1 MALPDSSP
9 ALTRPGSL
17 DLPCPAAT
25 DGRLELLVGAG
36 EVTVVR
42 DPAARQVRVELRDL
56 RGGRLTT
63 RSASGSVLV
72 SLEGTGNPRAAVL
85 VTLPPGPALTVRTRS
100 AAVLVLTAL
109 TAGPGRSEEAGPVE
123 VHAVDGSVE
132 FRRAGGPVAF
142 RTESGT
148 VTVTGPTGKLTGAT
162 VSGGV
167 HLDLSPA
174 GRTPAAADRSV
185 EVTTDSG
192 PIAARVPSGEA
203 AQVRASSGTGRVVS
217 DLPAPAGSLGDPGGP
232 ARPPARWSLVSRSG
246 GVALLRRAPDAP
258 SRGGVG

>member
-1 MALPDSSP
+1 MAPPDSSP

-17 DLPCPAAT
+17 DLPCPAVP

-42 DPAARQVRVELRDL
+42 DPAAPRVRVELRDL

-63 RSASGSVLV
+63 RSASGSVFV
-72 SLEGTGNPRAAVL
+72 SLEGAGTPRAAVL

-100 AAVLVLTAL
+100 ASVLVLTAL
-109 TAGPGRSEEAGPVE
+109 TARPGRCGEAGPAE
-123 VHAVDGSVE
+123 VHSVDGSVE

-142 RTESGT
+142 CTESGG

-174 GRTPAAADRSV
+174 PRTPAADGTV

-192 PIAARVPSGEA
+192 AIAARVPAGA
-203 AQVRASSGTGRVVS
+203 VAQVRASSGTGRVVS
-217 DLPAPAGSLGDPGGP
+217 DVPGPAGPPGDPGAP
-232 ARPPARWSLVSRSG
+232 APGAARWSLVSRSG